1 MKLIEYIAD
10 PVKRRELAAK
20 LGTSPG
26 YLWQMAATW
35 KGRRVPAERV
45 FEVCRHTG
53 DVVTPHGVRPD
64 LYPDPDY
71 RPVMD
76 ERASAIQSQAQA
88 AA

>member
-1 MKLIEYIAD
+1 MKLIEYIRD
-10 PVKRRELAAK
+10 PVKRRELAEK

-45 FEVCRHTG
+45 FEVCRLTG

-64 LYPDPDY
+64 LYPDPQY
-71 RPVMD
+71 RRPK
-76 ERASAIQSQAQA
+76 A
-88 AA
+88 A